1 MTSSRESS
9 ARVDDD
15 VALDLKGIL
24 AAIGRRIV
32 FVVLA
37 TFLVGGGAFFAL
49 SAMAPR
55 YEAETKILIEN
66 REPSISRDQ
75 TAPSERATIDAET
88 VVSQVQLL
96 TSRDLARRVAEKNR
110 LADKAEF
117 DGTEGGLLETVLA
130 AVGLGRDR
138 MRVSPEERV
147 VDAFIE
153 RLKVFQVD
161 GSRVITI
168 QFRSTDADL
177 AAAVANSVAEEYLA
191 LQSEAKRR
199 TSADQTRWL
208 GEEIEKLR
216 VKVRDADEAVE
227 KYRNTNDLLTGSGGA
242 TIARQQI
249 TDITNSI
256 AAARSDQAI
265 AESKA
270 KILADLLA
278 GRGDL
283 DTAADVLDSESF
295 KTLRTRMSALQNRLS
310 ELSVTML
317 PGHPQV
323 KAVESQ
329 IADIRAQEASEARR
343 MLSAIRNDAK
353 VAAARIQS
361 LQDSLNQI
369 KVTSAADGESE
380 VELKALER
388 EAASQRNILDGLLAR
403 YREATARQNAEVLP
417 ADARIISRAAT
428 PVEPAFPKVKP
439 LSVVATLA
447 GFLLAVSWVIAGEF
461 LSGRAL
467 TRVPPNGPVE
477 PPVERPRV
485 ETPVLASVPQP
496 PEPPPAPEPSRK
508 PRESVARAPD
518 AADAPVDPRV
528 ARFRARVD
536 AASASVAA
544 MAEDVP
550 AAEPAIAEEPAS
562 DVTPEPAPEPAR
574 PAGAAKPS
582 MNVVELDELHAML
595 IADGATRVAVM
606 GLGTA
611 TAVERV
617 IDHMSRRATSEGTR
631 VVVVDTVPSHVGIGG
646 VGLSDLLA
654 GEADFADIIRRNPAT
669 RAHEIGVGTDAVPS
683 EIWGSPEIDTML
695 DALENTYD
703 LVVLDLG
710 RMGEDAARFRM
721 VAVADHAIL
730 VGETGEA
737 DTLRVHALLVQSGVE
752 RLSVVEAPDFD
763 VEDAVA

>member
-1 MTSSRESS
+1 MASLGESPSRADE
-9 ARVDDD
+9 D

-24 AAIGRRIV
+24 AAVGRRIV

-37 TFLVGGGAFFAL
+37 TLLFGGGTFFIL
-49 SAMAPR
+49 SSLAPR

-75 TAPSERATIDAET
+75 TGAGDRATIDAET

-96 TSRDLARRVAEKNR
+96 TSRDLARRVAEKNQ

-117 DGTEGGLLETVLA
+117 DGTGGGLLETVLA
-130 AVGLGRDR
+130 SVGLGRDR

-161 GSRVITI
+161 GSRVITV
-168 QFRSTDADL
+168 QFRSTDAEL
-177 AAAVANSVAEEYLA
+177 AATIANSVAEEYLA

-199 TSADQTRWL
+199 TSEDQTRWL

-227 KYRNTNDLLTGSGGA
+227 KYRAKNDLLTGSGGS
-242 TIARQQI
+242 TVARQQI

-283 DTAADVLDSESF
+283 DAASDVLDSESY
-295 KTLRTRMSALQNRLS
+295 KTLRARMSALRNRLS
-310 ELSVTML
+310 ELSVTLL

-329 IADIRAQEASEARR
+329 IADIRAQELVEARR

-361 LQDSLNQI
+361 LQDSLAQI

-388 EAASQRNILDGLLAR
+388 EAGSQRTILDGLLAR

-428 PVEPAFPKVKP
+428 PVEPAFPKVKS
-439 LSVVATLA
+439 LTIVATLA
-447 GFLLAVSWVIAGEF
+447 GLLLAIAWVIAGEF
-461 LSGRAL
+461 LSGAPWSAPTPACRRAL
-467 TRVPPNGPVE
+467 RTPWTISRSLPSRRFRSPRRRCPPSRPAVCANRW
-477 PPVERPRV
+477 RPR
-485 ETPVLASVPQP
+485 PSRN
-496 PEPPPAPEPSRK
+496 PPPIRASRGSGPGST
-508 PRESVARAPD
+508 PRPPRLPRRAWTIPL
-518 AADAPVDPRV
+518 P
-528 ARFRARVD
+528 
-536 AASASVAA
+536 
-544 MAEDVP
+544 
-550 AAEPAIAEEPAS
+550 
-562 DVTPEPAPEPAR
+562 
-574 PAGAAKPS
+574 
-582 MNVVELDELHAML
+582 L
-595 IADGATRVAVM
+595 
-606 GLGTA
+606 
-611 TAVERV
+611 
-617 IDHMSRRATSEGTR
+617 RRATPRGRTPSR
-631 VVVVDTVPSHVGIGG
+631 CRSCPSTVSTPCSSRSVRPASPS
-646 VGLSDLLA
+646 
-654 GEADFADIIRRNPAT
+654 
-669 RAHEIGVGTDAVPS
+669 
-683 EIWGSPEIDTML
+683 WGSGPPPPWRT
-695 DALENTYD
+695 
-703 LVVLDLG
+703 
-710 RMGEDAARFRM
+710 
-721 VAVADHAIL
+721 
-730 VGETGEA
+730 
-737 DTLRVHALLVQSGVE
+737 
-752 RLSVVEAPDFD
+752 
-763 VEDAVA
+763 

>member
-9 ARVDDD
+9 ARADED

-32 FVVLA
+32 FVVLV
-37 TFLVGGGAFFAL
+37 TFLVGGGAFLAL

-177 AAAVANSVAEEYLA
+177 AATIANSVAEEYLT

-227 KYRNTNDLLTGSGGA
+227 KYRNSNDLLTGSGGA

-278 GRGDL
+278 GRGNL
-283 DTAADVLDSESF
+283 DTAADVLDSETF
-295 KTLRTRMSALQNRLS
+295 RTLRTRMSALQNRLS

-353 VAAARIQS
+353 VASARIQS

-388 EAASQRNILDGLLAR
+388 EASSQRNILDGLLAR

-477 PPVERPRV
+477 PPMERPRP
-485 ETPVLASVPQP
+485 EAPVLAFAPQP

-508 PRESVARAPD
+508 PRETVARTPD
-518 AADAPVDPRV
+518 TADGSVDPRV

-536 AASASVAA
+536 AASASIAA
-544 MAEDVP
+544 TPADRP
-550 AAEPAIAEEPAS
+550 AAESIA
-562 DVTPEPAPEPAR
+562 VPEPALDARPEAASAPAAGTAR
-574 PAGAAKPS
+574 PA
-582 MNVVELDELHAML
+582 MDVVDRDELHAML
-595 IADGATRVAVM
+595 IASGATRVAVM
-606 GLGTA
+606 GLGAA

-617 IDHMSRRATSEGTR
+617 IDHMSRRATAEGTR
-631 VVVVDTVPSHVGIGG
+631 VVVVDTIPSHAGIGG

-730 VGETGEA
+730 VGETRAAE
-737 DTLRVHALLVQSGVE
+737 TLRVHALLRQSGVE